1 MKGDLTMRK
10 FEAPEVEV
18 TVINII
24 DIIATSNDDF
34 VPPVQ
39 GDNQT
44 PYG

>member
-1 MKGDLTMRK
+1 MRR
-10 FEAPEVEV
+10 FETPEVEV
-18 TVINII
+18 TAIEII

-34 VPPVQ
+34 IPPEQ